1 MKKTALLLSLA
12 AFAPL
17 VAARAEDPA
26 TNAPAADPAAIA
38 GAKAVIAA
46 ALRPEPKPAA
56 ETNGWDRFL
65 LAVRAL
71 EDRQAE
77 TRGAVDPAAWLAAV
91 DLALA
96 VEPDARRT
104 IDAKAAPSNGDALS
118 PTVRGE
124 LRALLSVLP
133 GPSGWDAIRAGLR
146 ERAERLAAETA
157 AGTAAATEGEKEP
170 VASAVPADKADGK
183 DEKQD
188 EKKPDGR
195 PVLLAALRVAADFL
209 GGGGRG
215 AQERSTLVLRI
226 CGTPLLGGV

>member
-1 MKKTALLLSLA
+1 MKTTALLLSLA

-26 TNAPAADPAAIA
+26 TNAPAADPAAIV

-71 EDRQAE
+71 EDRQTE

-146 ERAERLAAETA
+146 ERAERELGEAFDIKRYHEAVLAY
-157 AGTAAATEGEKEP
+157 
-170 VASAVPADKADGK
+170 
-183 DEKQD
+183 
-188 EKKPDGR
+188 
-195 PVLLAALRVAADFL
+195 
-209 GGGGRG
+209 G
-215 AQERSTLVLRI
+215 A
-226 CGTPLLGGV
+226 TPLDLLEEHFEWCLEQEKARLAG